1 MKTSIMYLID
11 VHIVIKNICL
21 LKNSRILKNSKKN
34 QYIAK
39 GNPLLYLLIG
49 YIYG

>member
-21 LKNSRILKNSKKN
+21 LKNSRILKNSKK
-34 QYIAK
+34 K
-39 GNPLLYLLIG
+39 P
-49 YIYG
+49 IYSEG